1 MDITLES
8 GAQLNTVRAYSA
20 DVLRIGQSEVRAS
33 CLVTAERLITPWAP
47 ERFEALTLE
56 HLAEIFALEPQVVL
70 LGTGWR
76 QRFAPGHIRAA
87 FAERH
92 IGLEVMALDAACRT
106 FNVLVHEGRQ
116 VAAALFFE

>member
-8 GAQLNTVRAYSA
+8 GTALNVVRAYSA
-20 DVLRIGQSEVRAS
+20 DLLRIGPTEVRAS
-33 CLVTAERLITPWAP
+33 CLVTAERLITPWAAA
-47 ERFEALTLE
+47 RFEALTLE

-70 LGTGWR
+70 LGAGWR
-76 QRFAPGHIRAA
+76 PRFAPAQIRAA
-87 FAERH
+87 FAQRG
-92 IGLEVMALDAACRT
+92 IGLEVMQLGAACRT